1 MSIEKIGFE
10 ILNMDINANKDIIEF
25 IYESSNVEKKIHS
38 RHPLEKICDAMKASY
53 NVQVHMAIERSRREA
68 YVTFEF
74 DETIEKS
81 KIKQVSN
88 RFQHT
93 AEQLLN
99 AKMIMIYEK
108 FQ

>member
-10 ILNMDINANKDIIEF
+10 ILSMDIHANKDMIEF
-25 IYESSNVEKKIHS
+25 IYESSDVKKKIYS

-53 NVQVHMAIERSRREA
+53 NVEVHMEIERSRREA

-74 DETIEKS
+74 DETVEKS
-81 KIKQVSN
+81 KIKQLSN

-99 AKMIMIYEK
+99 ARMIKIYEK